1 LKSFRVVYV
10 HFHHWVFI
18 FALIFLLSIIIFTFL
33 GWLFSKATIKL
44 QHNDDIRRVVLAEG
58 QANYKRILKV
68 SRLKFGSSLPESFL
82 LKYRDTEGDLV
93 TIGCNDDFNEAL
105 LQQPRGQTLKINIVS
120 ASLFPEKISSSLAEI
135 ARGLGVAL
143 EEAYRGLT
151 EQPTKECKY
160 NNTEKKDESK
170 DKHPVMEV
178 DVDYSEALQMFNHNA
193 VQLIRSGKLEEAER
207 VLLYTLKYFPNN
219 PTLFYNLACT
229 FSLRGDAERAVDAL
243 KKSFSVG
250 FNDIQ
255 AFENDPDLDP
265 IRNLPSFQ
273 ELIAENCLVFQR
285 DEPKLEPEP
294 EQVIEELPQVQ
305 FVEEPPKISEP
316 EAMFAPLLKLRPVEV
331 VAPIVVEAPKSAE
344 NEAVEKALSQLVEM
358 GFTDWELN
366 VRMLAKNNLDMLS
379 TVRDLLEN

>member
-1 LKSFRVVYV
+1 M
-10 HFHHWVFI
+10 
-18 FALIFLLSIIIFTFL
+18 
-33 GWLFSKATIKL
+33 
-44 QHNDDIRRVVLAEG
+44 
-58 QANYKRILKV
+58 
-68 SRLKFGSSLPESFL
+68 
-82 LKYRDTEGDLV
+82 
-93 TIGCNDDFNEAL
+93 
-105 LQQPRGQTLKINIVS
+105 
-120 ASLFPEKISSSLAEI
+120 
-135 ARGLGVAL
+135 L
-143 EEAYRGLT
+143 ELNCGLT

-379 TVRDLLEN
+379 TVRDLLDN